1 MDTEHKKYSEC
12 HNCKESDRKYIGHTD
27 QQCPV
32 VRRAKQSRA
41 HIAEEQ
47 TSSESMSEDSVKGLL
62 FSLDAKKLKSAFKAY
77 AKDKKAKN
85 KSAKKA
91 AAKKAAKAA
100 KKAKAHKA
108 AKRKAKAKAADISST
123 SDEDGWMGNIYD

>member
-1 MDTEHKKYSEC
+1 MDPEHKSYSEC
-12 HNCKESDRKYIGHTD
+12 HNCKESDRKYVGHTD
-27 QQCPV
+27 RQCPV
-32 VRRAKQSRA
+32 VRNAKQSRA

-47 TSSESMSEDSVKGLL
+47 TSSDSMSEDSVKELL
-62 FSLDAKKLKSAFKAY
+62 FSLDAKKLKSAFKAF

-91 AAKKAAKAA
+91 AAKRAAKSA
-100 KKAKAHKA
+100 KKAAAKKA

-123 SDEDGWMGNIYD
+123 SDEDAWMGNMYD

>member
-1 MDTEHKKYSEC
+1 
-12 HNCKESDRKYIGHTD
+12 
-27 QQCPV
+27 V
-32 VRRAKQSRA
+32 VRSAKQSRA

-47 TSSESMSEDSVKGLL
+47 TSSDSMSEDSVKELL

-100 KKAKAHKA
+100 KKAKANKA

-123 SDEDGWMGNIYD
+123 SDEDGWMGNMYD